1 MIKTIIDIL
10 KKINSIYD
18 SRQKVK
24 FCFLFFAILLSGCL
38 ELLGISLVLPFIN
51 VVMNPSS
58 ITSSAFLNNIYAF
71 LNMESANQ
79 FLILLALFLIFVYI
93 LKNMYMMTVYY
104 FQYKILFNS
113 QKKMSLQLIKFYLNH
128 PYSYHLNINTSELV
142 RTITQD
148 TLNCSSF
155 LTNLFFLLTE
165 LIVLVLVVCFL
176 FFVNKLM
183 TIALIVLF
191 IIAFFGLF
199 RKLKNK
205 LKSVSLDNQKYHGQM
220 IKWIQQSL
228 GAIKD
233 IKTLGKEQLFIRKYY
248 ENLIKFSSAQKY
260 FNFLQQIPRLF
271 IETVVVS
278 IVLLMI
284 ILLLSRGMN
293 ALTIITQIAVFAMAS
308 FRLMPSMNRMH
319 VALSAM
325 IYYKPSLDIIYKDLK
340 KTVNSEVFKEE
351 ENKEI
356 NLKYGISVQN
366 VSYKYPNTEKMILNR
381 ISLDIK
387 YGQSVAFIGQTG
399 AGKTTIVDLILGL
412 LLPTEGKIM
421 VGDVEIHKNR
431 KNWSAKIGYVP
442 QYIFLVDD
450 SIRNNI
456 NFYNNSAVIDDERT
470 WKAAEQAQL
479 KDFIESLPQGLDTIV
494 GERGIRLSGGQRQRI
509 GIARALYNK
518 PELLVLDE
526 ATSSLDNETEK
537 AVIGAID
544 NLYGKI
550 TMIVVA
556 HRLTTIEKC
565 DVIYKLNNGE
575 ITK

>member
-1 MIKTIIDIL
+1 MIRTIIEIF

-18 SRQKVK
+18 RKQKIK
-24 FCFLFFAILLSGCL
+24 FCFLFFGILLSGCL
-38 ELLGISLVLPFIN
+38 ELFGISLVLPFIN
-51 VVMNPSS
+51 VVMNPSA
-58 ITSSAFLNNIYAF
+58 ITSSGLLSSIYTA
-71 LNMESANQ
+71 LKMNSTHQ
-79 FLILLALFLIFVYI
+79 FLILLALLLIFVYI
-93 LKNMYMMTVYY
+93 LKNLYMMIVYY
-104 FQYKILFNS
+104 FQYKMLFNA
-113 QKKMSLQLIKFYLNH
+113 QKQMSLQLIKFYLNQ

-155 LTNLFFLLTE
+155 LANLFFLFTE

-183 TIALIVLF
+183 TTALIVLF
-191 IIAFFGLF
+191 VIAFFGLF
-199 RKLKNK
+199 KKLKNK
-205 LKSVSLDNQKYHGQM
+205 LKSISLDNQKYHGQM

-233 IKTLGKEQLFIRKYY
+233 IKTLGKEQFFVGKYY
-248 ENLIKFSSAQKY
+248 ENLIKFASAQKY
-260 FNFLQQIPRLF
+260 FNFLQQVPRLF
-271 IETVVVS
+271 IETMVVS

-284 ILLLSRGMN
+284 ILLLSRGMS
-293 ALTIITQIAVFAMAS
+293 ALAIITQIAVFAMAS
-308 FRLMPSMNRMH
+308 FRLMPSMNRMQ

-340 KTVNSEVFKEE
+340 KTVNPEVFEEE

-356 NLKYGISVQN
+356 DLQYGISVQN
-366 VSYKYPNTEKMILNR
+366 VSYKYPNTERMILKR
-381 ISLDIK
+381 ISFDIK

-412 LLPTEGKIM
+412 LLPTEGKII

-431 KNWSAKIGYVP
+431 KNWSTKIGYVP

-456 NFYNNSAVIDDERT
+456 IFYNNGVVADDEQL
-470 WKAAEQAQL
+470 WKAVEQAQL
-479 KDFIESLPQGLDTIV
+479 KDFIESLPNRLDTVV

-537 AVIGAID
+537 AVIEAID

-575 ITK
+575 ISK

>member
-113 QKKMSLQLIKFYLNH
+113 QKKMSLQLIKFYLNQ

-470 WKAAEQAQL
+470 WKATEQAQL

>member
-113 QKKMSLQLIKFYLNH
+113 QKKMSLQLIKFYLNQ

>member
-1 MIKTIIDIL
+1 MNTFIDTF
-10 KKINSIYD
+10 KKLNSIYN
-18 SRQKVK
+18 RKQKIK
-24 FCFLFFAILLSGCL
+24 FCFLFFCILISGFL
-38 ELLGISLVLPFIN
+38 ELIGISLVLPFIN
-51 VVMNPSS
+51 VVMNPSI
-58 ITSSAFLNNIYAF
+58 ITTNKILNYVYSLFNIGSTH
-71 LNMESANQ
+71 E
-79 FLILLALFLIFVYI
+79 FLIFLALLLIFVYI
-93 LKNMYMMTVYY
+93 FKNIYMMIVYY

-113 QKKMSLQLIKFYLNH
+113 QKQMSLQLIKFYLSQS
-128 PYSYHLNINTSELV
+128 YSYHLNINTSELV

-148 TLNCSSF
+148 TMNCSSF
-155 LTNLFFLLTE
+155 LTNIFFLITE
-165 LIVLVLVVCFL
+165 FIVLILVVCFL

-183 TIALIVLF
+183 TTALIILF
-191 IIAFFGLF
+191 LIAFFGLF
-199 RKLKNK
+199 KKLKNK

-233 IKTLGKEQLFIRKYY
+233 IKTLGKEQFFVGKYY
-248 ENLIKFSSAQKY
+248 DNLIKFASAQKY
-260 FNFLQQIPRLF
+260 FNFLQQVPRLF
-271 IETVVVS
+271 IETMVIT

-284 ILLLSRGMN
+284 VLLLSRGMN
-293 ALTIITQIAVFAMAS
+293 AFTIITQIAVFAMAS
-308 FRLMPSMNRMH
+308 FRLMPSMNRMQ

-325 IYYKPSLDIIYKDLK
+325 IYYKPSLDVIYKDLK
-340 KTVNSEVFKEE
+340 KTINSEVFEE
-351 ENKEI
+351 ENKKI
-356 NLKYGISVQN
+356 NLEEGISVN
-366 VSYKYPNTEKMILNR
+366 NISYKYPNSNKMILKD
-381 ISLDIK
+381 ISFNIK

-412 LLPTEGKIM
+412 LLPTSGSIT
-421 VGDVEIHKNR
+421 VGGIDIHKNR
-431 KNWSAKIGYVP
+431 RDWSTKIGYVP
-442 QYIFLVDD
+442 QFIYLVDD

-456 NFYNNSAVIDDERT
+456 IFYNNNDHVNDEQL
-470 WKAAEQAQL
+470 WESIEQAQL
-479 KDFIESLPQGLDTIV
+479 KEFIESLPNKLDTIV

-537 AVIGAID
+537 AVIEAID

-565 DVIYKLNNGE
+565 DTIFKIENGKLV
-575 ITK
+575 

>member
-1 MIKTIIDIL
+1 
-10 KKINSIYD
+10 
-18 SRQKVK
+18 
-24 FCFLFFAILLSGCL
+24 
-38 ELLGISLVLPFIN
+38 
-51 VVMNPSS
+51 
-58 ITSSAFLNNIYAF
+58 
-71 LNMESANQ
+71 
-79 FLILLALFLIFVYI
+79 
-93 LKNMYMMTVYY
+93 
-104 FQYKILFNS
+104 
-113 QKKMSLQLIKFYLNH
+113 
-128 PYSYHLNINTSELV
+128 
-142 RTITQD
+142 
-148 TLNCSSF
+148 
-155 LTNLFFLLTE
+155 
-165 LIVLVLVVCFL
+165 
-176 FFVNKLM
+176 
-183 TIALIVLF
+183 
-191 IIAFFGLF
+191 
-199 RKLKNK
+199 
-205 LKSVSLDNQKYHGQM
+205 
-220 IKWIQQSL
+220 
-228 GAIKD
+228 
-233 IKTLGKEQLFIRKYY
+233 
-248 ENLIKFSSAQKY
+248 

>member
-1 MIKTIIDIL
+1 MKTVIDTF
-10 KKINSIYD
+10 KKLNSIYD
-18 SRQKVK
+18 KKQKIK
-24 FCFLFFAILLSGCL
+24 FCFLFFGILISGCL
-38 ELLGISLVLPFIN
+38 ELFGISLVLPFIN
-51 VVMNPSS
+51 VVMNPSI
-58 ITSSAFLNNIYAF
+58 ITTNKIINHIYSFFNIGSTH
-71 LNMESANQ
+71 E
-79 FLILLALFLIFVYI
+79 FLIFLALLLILVYI
-93 LKNMYMMTVYY
+93 FKNIYMMIVYY

-113 QKKMSLQLIKFYLNH
+113 QKQMSLQLIKFYLNQS
-128 PYSYHLNINTSELV
+128 YSYHLNINTSELV

-148 TLNCSSF
+148 TMNCSSF
-155 LTNLFFLLTE
+155 LTNIFFLVTE
-165 LIVLVLVVCFL
+165 FIVLILIVCFL

-183 TIALIVLF
+183 TTALIILF
-191 IIAFFGLF
+191 LIAFFGLF
-199 RKLKNK
+199 KKLKNK

-233 IKTLGKEQLFIRKYY
+233 IKTLGKEQFFVGKYY
-248 ENLIKFSSAQKY
+248 DNSIKFASAQKY
-260 FNFLQQIPRLF
+260 FNFLQQVPRLF
-271 IETVVVS
+271 IETMVVT

-284 ILLLSRGMN
+284 VLLLSRGMN
-293 ALTIITQIAVFAMAS
+293 AFTIITQIAVFAMAS
-308 FRLMPSMNRMH
+308 FRLMPSMNRMQ

-325 IYYKPSLDIIYKDLK
+325 IYYKPSLDVIYKDLN
-340 KTVNSEVFKEE
+340 KTINLEVFEE
-351 ENKEI
+351 ENKKIDLE
-356 NLKYGISVQN
+356 KGISIN
-366 VSYKYPNTEKMILNR
+366 NISYKYPNSDRIILKN
-381 ISLDIK
+381 ISLNIK

-412 LLPTEGKIM
+412 LLPVSGNIT
-421 VGDVEIHKNR
+421 VGEVDIHKNR
-431 KNWSAKIGYVP
+431 KDWSTKIGYVP
-442 QYIFLVDD
+442 QFIYLVDD

-456 NFYNNSAVIDDERT
+456 IFYNNSDNVNDEQL
-470 WKAAEQAQL
+470 WKSIEQAQL
-479 KDFIESLPQGLDTIV
+479 KEFIESLPDKLDTVV

-537 AVIGAID
+537 AVIEAID

-565 DVIYKLNNGE
+565 DTIFKIENGKLV
-575 ITK
+575 